1 MKVIR
6 SKAGKTLE
14 LVVEL
19 EGDTIRRVEI
29 SGDFMVSPKEAIEEL
44 ERKLKGVKVGEHE
57 GIIRDV
63 LEGVELVGITL
74 EDIVNAIG
82 ELRDRSQ

>member
-19 EGDTIRRVEI
+19 EGGTIRRVEI

-44 ERKLKGVKVGEHE
+44 ERKLKGVKVGEH
-57 GIIRDV
+57 GRVIREA
-63 LEGVELVGITL
+63 LEGVELVGITIEEIVSAIGL
-74 EDIVNAIG
+74 ED
-82 ELRDRSQ
+82 RS